1 MTSGATTIS
10 TIVNDFLTVPGIAGF
25 AVMDNR
31 SPIYFCDLDG
41 TLKPQ
46 DENRL
51 AQSLTQILGSIP
63 LEFNQIELRQR
74 SYQTHL
80 YRIDYATLFMV
91 LAHPSLETDR
101 YHRILPIFLETLRH
115 SRGDLLQEVQASQPP
130 TIAEAAIAPAPAP
143 LSAHIDTIA
152 LETLLETLTVDPTP
166 SMQAMLEAFNRLANL
181 AVGYLGKIII
191 TNQIK
196 TTKPADEW
204 FTQFTVDAQAQ
215 LMINPVHWNG
225 QTTLLPEQHRL
236 FQEWAY
242 QLIRATAR
250 VIRTFQEDVETGLSE
265 ADQALLLDP
274 AKRRE

>member
-1 MTSGATTIS
+1 MTSGAPTIS

-31 SPIYFCDLDG
+31 SPMYFCHLDG

-46 DENRL
+46 DEGRL
-51 AQSLTQILGSIP
+51 ALSLTQILGSIP
-63 LEFNQIELRQR
+63 LEFNQIELHQR
-74 SYQTHL
+74 NYQTHL

-91 LAHPSLETDR
+91 LAHSSLEIDR
-101 YHRILPIFLETLRH
+101 YHLILPIFLETLRH
-115 SRGDLLQEVQASQPP
+115 SREDLIQEVQASQPQA
-130 TIAEAAIAPAPAP
+130 IAEAAIHATPAP
-143 LSAHIDTIA
+143 LSAHIDTVA

-166 SMQAMLEAFNRLANL
+166 SMQAMLEAFNRLAHL

-196 TTKPADEW
+196 TTRPADEW
-204 FTQFTVDAQAQ
+204 FAQFTVDAQAE
-215 LMINPVHWNG
+215 LVINPVHWNG
-225 QTTLLPEQHRL
+225 QTILLPEQHRL

-265 ADQALLLDP
+265 ADKVLLFDP